1 MSVVMLILKIIGI
14 LFLLVTFAV
23 ALVLFFPLSYRARG
37 EFGDEAKARGAVWW
51 LFGALRLEF
60 FLQSGGADA
69 RFYIFRFSKSKRN
82 PDTEDIETEDSGEN
96 ELEEDFS
103 EPEDAGENDPEE
115 GVSGTEESGENESE
129 EGVFETES
137 SGGKEPGEAIL
148 ESEASKGGGTD
159 SRKSK
164 KPKRAADKRVKTGR
178 AACARREISDPGN
191 RQAAAHIWRELAY
204 LLSRAKPKNIQAD
217 ISFCAG
223 DPALTG
229 LITGVI
235 SLFPFIYRFGA
246 HICPD
251 FVSNDFYV
259 RGSFALRGH
268 MAAFH
273 FARSLFRLVRDK
285 NVRKLYHK
293 VI

>member
-1 MSVVMLILKIIGI
+1 MSVVMFLLKIIGI

-23 ALVLFFPLSYRARG
+23 ALVLFFPVSYRARG

-60 FLQSGGADA
+60 FLQSGEADT
-69 RFYIFRFSKSKRN
+69 RFYILGFSRN
-82 PDTEDIETEDSGEN
+82 KKNSDTEDIETEDFGENEPEEDIFETEDSGEN
-96 ELEEDFS
+96 E
-103 EPEDAGENDPEE
+103 P
-115 GVSGTEESGENESE
+115 E
-129 EGVFETES
+129 EGVFEAE
-137 SGGKEPGEAIL
+137 EIIL
-148 ESEASKGGGTD
+148 ESGALRSGGTD
-159 SRKSK
+159 NGKSK

-178 AACARREISDPGN
+178 ARRVWQEVSDPGN
-191 RQAAAHIWRELAY
+191 KQAAVHIWRELAY

-217 ISFCAG
+217 LSFCAG

-229 LITGVI
+229 LIAGMI
-235 SLFPFIYRFGA
+235 SLFPFIYRYDA

-251 FVSNDFYV
+251 FVSDDFYV

-273 FARSLFRLVRDK
+273 FARSLFRLFGDK
-285 NVRKLYHK
+285 NVVKLYRK